1 MVIRKVFFANIFTNC
16 TFCGIINTLRKL
28 NIFQIGY
35 FPHQGDTI
43 PFWGYTT
50 FEFGKNANSIR

>member
-1 MVIRKVFFANIFTNC
+1 MVIRKVFFANIFTSG

-43 PFWGYTT
+43 PFFCNTI
-50 FEFGKNANSIR
+50 FEIGKNANSIK